1 MMEIVKAKSKDAV
14 ATIHDFIKNQKNG
27 IAYCVHDEKS
37 VFVVSPDSVNEDA
50 CAEYGYMVLETMH
63 SGGAVVVSEGD
74 VSVIHF
80 GSIINDW
87 MPKFAQYLIEQY
99 KAKGLNATYEGN
111 DVLIDGYKISGLSES
126 QYNRIKYSTIHIGI
140 NTNLDHVKAICKK
153 PMEKVPKGLSEYGIT
168 TEEVEQMFLDYIEQE
183 KRIEDNKPKE
193 RYIPAWKALEIILGG
208 EV

>member
-1 MMEIVKAKSKDAV
+1 MEIVKAKSKDAV
-14 ATIHDFIKNQKNG
+14 TTIQDFIVNQKHG

-50 CAEYGYMVLETMH
+50 CAEHGYMVLETMH

-80 GSIINDW
+80 GSLINDW
-87 MPKFAQYLIEQY
+87 MPRFAQYLIDRY

-126 QYNRIKYSTIHIGI
+126 RYNRIKYSTIHFGI
-140 NTNLDHVKAICKK
+140 NTNLDHIKEICKK
-153 PMEKVPKGLSEYGIT
+153 PMKKIPKGLSDYGIT

-183 KRIEDNKPKE
+183 NRIVEKE
-193 RYIPAWKALEIILGG
+193 RRIPAWKALEIILGG